1 MKLSKSK
8 IIGLIALLAVVGVVC
23 GTLVWRQS
31 QPAPA
36 EPTEQVSITG
46 YLGGE
51 KIGLF
56 DDAKFKALAAKQG
69 IAIDYRKAGSPAMMD
84 TDRKGMD
91 YLFPSSRAAV
101 EYGNAKGVKAPPKRH
116 RLQLTDCAIHA
127 QGRGGR
133 ARERRTCDQGRF
145 WRVPHGYGQSRGRDG
160 RQHNMADVGY
170 TAGYGQFRI
179 DSTDPVKSNS
189 GNEYAALLATVL
201 NGGQPA
207 MVDSVARD
215 GKTIA
220 SIFAKSGWME
230 TSSEDSFNQF
240 LTLGVGSKPM
250 MVGYE
255 SQLLDLAVNQPDA
268 FKQIKDDVVIVYP
281 TPTVWSTH
289 TLMALDEKR
298 RHTAEP
304 VENTGGAEAG
314 VGAPWLPRGQ
324 LRRHRFDQPIRRGRH
339 ARPDPGRIRTAQQ
352 RCHATPHHHPPQSAQ
367 AKLVADISMYDTMYT
382 QNAQQYRELKMTV
395 LAGKKALA
403 DFNANQLPALEAEAA
418 ASGDAMQAQVL
429 KNFKSK
435 LDRFAKRL
443 DDLDRISVVTL
454 QTAPQIKIIQNADQ
468 TIVDKID
475 TTISTTIPVWKSQM
489 VIALGL
495 SNQRKVLDLQNKA
508 DDVTNKLLARNAAA
522 LHKGAVDAEKAN
534 QRSVVEIDTLEKINA
549 ELIAT
554 LKETVQIQKEG
565 EANREA
571 AQVKMRQIES
581 DLKNALLEN
590 AQQM

>member
-1 MKLSKSK
+1 MQKLAWERHGFRAANFAGTDSISRF
-8 IIGLIALLAVVGVVC
+8 GVA
-23 GTLVWRQS
+23 GTLDQI
-31 QPAPA
+31 PA
-36 EPTEQVSITG
+36 VSELPNNDAMQHLIT
-46 YLGGE
+46 
-51 KIGLF
+51 
-56 DDAKFKALAAKQG
+56 
-69 IAIDYRKAGSPAMMD
+69 
-84 TDRKGMD
+84 
-91 YLFPSSRAAV
+91 
-101 EYGNAKGVKAPPKRH
+101 
-116 RLQLTDCAIHA
+116 
-127 QGRGGR
+127 
-133 ARERRTCDQGRF
+133 
-145 WRVPHGYGQSRGRDG
+145 
-160 RQHNMADVGY
+160 
-170 TAGYGQFRI
+170 
-179 DSTDPVKSNS
+179 
-189 GNEYAALLATVL
+189 
-201 NGGQPA
+201 
-207 MVDSVARD
+207 
-215 GKTIA
+215 
-220 SIFAKSGWME
+220 
-230 TSSEDSFNQF
+230 
-240 LTLGVGSKPM
+240 TL
-250 MVGYE
+250 
-255 SQLLDLAVNQPDA
+255 
-268 FKQIKDDVVIVYP
+268 
-281 TPTVWSTH
+281 
-289 TLMALDEKR
+289 
-298 RHTAEP
+298 
-304 VENTGGAEAG
+304 
-314 VGAPWLPRGQ
+314 
-324 LRRHRFDQPIRRGRH
+324 
-339 ARPDPGRIRTAQQ
+339 
-352 RCHATPHHHPPQSAQ
+352 QSAQ

-395 LAGKKALA
+395 LAGKK
-403 DFNANQLPALEAEAA
+403 A

>member
-84 TDRKGMD
+84 TDRKGMG

-145 WRVPHGYGQSRGRDG
+145 WRVSH
-160 RQHNMADVGY
+160 V
-170 TAGYGQFRI
+170 
-179 DSTDPVKSNS
+179 
-189 GNEYAALLATVL
+189 
-201 NGGQPA
+201 
-207 MVDSVARD
+207 
-215 GKTIA
+215 
-220 SIFAKSGWME
+220 
-230 TSSEDSFNQF
+230 
-240 LTLGVGSKPM
+240 
-250 MVGYE
+250 
-255 SQLLDLAVNQPDA
+255 LDLAVNQTDA

-289 TLMALDEKR
+289 TLMALDEKGDTLLNLLKTPAAQKLAWE
-298 RHTAEP
+298 RHGFRAA
-304 VENTGGAEAG
+304 NFAG
-314 VGAPWLPRGQ
+314 TDSISRFGVAGTLDQIPAVSELPNNDAMQ
-324 LRRHRFDQPIRRGRH
+324 HLI
-339 ARPDPGRIRTAQQ
+339 T
-352 RCHATPHHHPPQSAQ
+352 TLQSAQ

>member
-84 TDRKGMD
+84 TDRKGMG

-145 WRVPHGYGQSRGRDG
+145 WRVSH
-160 RQHNMADVGY
+160 V
-170 TAGYGQFRI
+170 
-179 DSTDPVKSNS
+179 
-189 GNEYAALLATVL
+189 
-201 NGGQPA
+201 
-207 MVDSVARD
+207 
-215 GKTIA
+215 
-220 SIFAKSGWME
+220 
-230 TSSEDSFNQF
+230 
-240 LTLGVGSKPM
+240 
-250 MVGYE
+250 
-255 SQLLDLAVNQPDA
+255 LDLAVNQPDA

-289 TLMALDEKR
+289 TLMALDEKGDTLLNLLKTPAVQKLAWE
-298 RHTAEP
+298 RHGFRAA
-304 VENTGGAEAG
+304 NFAG
-314 VGAPWLPRGQ
+314 TDSISRFGVAGTLDQIPAVSELPNNDAMQ
-324 LRRHRFDQPIRRGRH
+324 HLI
-339 ARPDPGRIRTAQQ
+339 T
-352 RCHATPHHHPPQSAQ
+352 TLQSAQ

-495 SNQRKVLDLQNKA
+495 SNQRKALDLQNKA

>member
-69 IAIDYRKAGSPAMMD
+69 SAIDYRKAGSLAMMD
-84 TDRKGMD
+84 ADRKGMD
-91 YLFPSSRAAV
+91 YLFPLLARGRRIRQC
-101 EYGNAKGVKAPPKRH
+101 ERRQGPPKRH

-133 ARERRTCDQGRF
+133 ARERRTCDQGQF
-145 WRVPHGYGQSRGRDG
+145 GRVSH
-160 RQHNMADVGY
+160 V
-170 TAGYGQFRI
+170 
-179 DSTDPVKSNS
+179 
-189 GNEYAALLATVL
+189 
-201 NGGQPA
+201 
-207 MVDSVARD
+207 
-215 GKTIA
+215 
-220 SIFAKSGWME
+220 
-230 TSSEDSFNQF
+230 
-240 LTLGVGSKPM
+240 
-250 MVGYE
+250 
-255 SQLLDLAVNQPDA
+255 LDLAVNQTDA

-289 TLMALDEKR
+289 TLMALDEKGDTLLNLLKTPAAQKLAWE
-298 RHTAEP
+298 RHGFRAA
-304 VENTGGAEAG
+304 NFAG
-314 VGAPWLPRGQ
+314 TDSISRFGVAGTLDQIPAVSELPNNDAMQ
-324 LRRHRFDQPIRRGRH
+324 HLI
-339 ARPDPGRIRTAQQ
+339 T
-352 RCHATPHHHPPQSAQ
+352 TLQSAQ

-429 KNFKSK
+429 KDFKSK

>member
-69 IAIDYRKAGSPAMMD
+69 IAIDYRKAGSLAMMD
-84 TDRKGMD
+84 ADRKGMD
-91 YLFPSSRAAV
+91 YMFPSSRAAV
-101 EYGNAKGVKAPPKRH
+101 EYGNAKGVKAPQSDIVFNSPIVP
-116 RLQLTDCAIHA
+116 IHA

-133 ARERRTCDQGRF
+133 ARERRTCDQGQF
-145 WRVPHGYGQSRGRDG
+145 GRVSH
-160 RQHNMADVGY
+160 V
-170 TAGYGQFRI
+170 
-179 DSTDPVKSNS
+179 
-189 GNEYAALLATVL
+189 
-201 NGGQPA
+201 
-207 MVDSVARD
+207 
-215 GKTIA
+215 
-220 SIFAKSGWME
+220 
-230 TSSEDSFNQF
+230 
-240 LTLGVGSKPM
+240 
-250 MVGYE
+250 
-255 SQLLDLAVNQPDA
+255 LDLAVNQTDA

-289 TLMALDEKR
+289 TLMALDEKGDTLLNLLKTPAAQKLAWE
-298 RHTAEP
+298 RHGFRAA
-304 VENTGGAEAG
+304 NFAG
-314 VGAPWLPRGQ
+314 TDSISRFGVAGTLDQIPAVSELPNNDAMQ
-324 LRRHRFDQPIRRGRH
+324 HLI
-339 ARPDPGRIRTAQQ
+339 T
-352 RCHATPHHHPPQSAQ
+352 TLQSAQ

-429 KNFKSK
+429 KDFKSK

>member
-1 MKLSKSK
+1 
-8 IIGLIALLAVVGVVC
+8 
-23 GTLVWRQS
+23 
-31 QPAPA
+31 
-36 EPTEQVSITG
+36 
-46 YLGGE
+46 
-51 KIGLF
+51 
-56 DDAKFKALAAKQG
+56 
-69 IAIDYRKAGSPAMMD
+69 
-84 TDRKGMD
+84 
-91 YLFPSSRAAV
+91 
-101 EYGNAKGVKAPPKRH
+101 
-116 RLQLTDCAIHA
+116 
-127 QGRGGR
+127 
-133 ARERRTCDQGRF
+133 
-145 WRVPHGYGQSRGRDG
+145 
-160 RQHNMADVGY
+160 
-170 TAGYGQFRI
+170 
-179 DSTDPVKSNS
+179 
-189 GNEYAALLATVL
+189 
-201 NGGQPA
+201 
-207 MVDSVARD
+207 
-215 GKTIA
+215 
-220 SIFAKSGWME
+220 
-230 TSSEDSFNQF
+230 
-240 LTLGVGSKPM
+240 M

-339 ARPDPGRIRTAQQ
+339 ARRQIPAVSELPNNDAMQHLIT
-352 RCHATPHHHPPQSAQ
+352 TLQSAQ

-495 SNQRKVLDLQNKA
+495 SNQRKALDLQNKA
-508 DDVTNKLLARNAAA
+508 DEVTNKLLARNAAA

>member
-1 MKLSKSK
+1 MQKLAWERHGFRAANFAGTDSISRF
-8 IIGLIALLAVVGVVC
+8 GVA
-23 GTLVWRQS
+23 GTLDQI
-31 QPAPA
+31 PA
-36 EPTEQVSITG
+36 VSELPNNDAMQHLIT
-46 YLGGE
+46 
-51 KIGLF
+51 
-56 DDAKFKALAAKQG
+56 
-69 IAIDYRKAGSPAMMD
+69 
-84 TDRKGMD
+84 
-91 YLFPSSRAAV
+91 
-101 EYGNAKGVKAPPKRH
+101 
-116 RLQLTDCAIHA
+116 
-127 QGRGGR
+127 
-133 ARERRTCDQGRF
+133 
-145 WRVPHGYGQSRGRDG
+145 
-160 RQHNMADVGY
+160 
-170 TAGYGQFRI
+170 
-179 DSTDPVKSNS
+179 
-189 GNEYAALLATVL
+189 
-201 NGGQPA
+201 
-207 MVDSVARD
+207 
-215 GKTIA
+215 
-220 SIFAKSGWME
+220 
-230 TSSEDSFNQF
+230 
-240 LTLGVGSKPM
+240 TL
-250 MVGYE
+250 
-255 SQLLDLAVNQPDA
+255 
-268 FKQIKDDVVIVYP
+268 
-281 TPTVWSTH
+281 
-289 TLMALDEKR
+289 
-298 RHTAEP
+298 
-304 VENTGGAEAG
+304 
-314 VGAPWLPRGQ
+314 
-324 LRRHRFDQPIRRGRH
+324 
-339 ARPDPGRIRTAQQ
+339 
-352 RCHATPHHHPPQSAQ
+352 QSAQ

-468 TIVDKID
+468 ID

>member
-84 TDRKGMD
+84 TDRKGMG

-352 RCHATPHHHPPQSAQ
+352 RCHATPHHHPPIRASQTRGRHLHVRHDVHAERPAIPRAENDRTGRQEGARRLQRQPSCQ
-367 AKLVADISMYDTMYT
+367 RWRPRPPPVATPC
-382 QNAQQYRELKMTV
+382 R
-395 LAGKKALA
+395 
-403 DFNANQLPALEAEAA
+403 
-418 ASGDAMQAQVL
+418 
-429 KNFKSK
+429 
-435 LDRFAKRL
+435 
-443 DDLDRISVVTL
+443 
-454 QTAPQIKIIQNADQ
+454 
-468 TIVDKID
+468 
-475 TTISTTIPVWKSQM
+475 
-489 VIALGL
+489 
-495 SNQRKVLDLQNKA
+495 RKC
-508 DDVTNKLLARNAAA
+508 
-522 LHKGAVDAEKAN
+522 
-534 QRSVVEIDTLEKINA
+534 
-549 ELIAT
+549 
-554 LKETVQIQKEG
+554 
-565 EANREA
+565 
-571 AQVKMRQIES
+571 
-581 DLKNALLEN
+581 
-590 AQQM
+590 

>member
-1 MKLSKSK
+1 MGERPKHNYQKRNQNAPKHRPRRPHQKLRNPHHQPVTQHQPSRPNTTLVPTAAEAQAAAALTPDQQIAKLPEADQATVNQMAGQIDFTRDGIESSYGKDAQRATSTFADEILSDTRSKDTGEAGELLNTMLVTIDEADLGGFRTIP
-8 IIGLIALLAVVGVVC
+8 IIGQVAV
-23 GTLVWRQS
+23 S
-31 QPAPA
+31 
-36 EPTEQVSITG
+36 
-46 YLGGE
+46 
-51 KIGLF
+51 
-56 DDAKFKALAAKQG
+56 
-69 IAIDYRKAGSPAMMD
+69 
-84 TDRKGMD
+84 
-91 YLFPSSRAAV
+91 
-101 EYGNAKGVKAPPKRH
+101 
-116 RLQLTDCAIHA
+116 
-127 QGRGGR
+127 
-133 ARERRTCDQGRF
+133 
-145 WRVPHGYGQSRGRDG
+145 
-160 RQHNMADVGY
+160 
-170 TAGYGQFRI
+170 
-179 DSTDPVKSNS
+179 
-189 GNEYAALLATVL
+189 
-201 NGGQPA
+201 
-207 MVDSVARD
+207 VD
-215 GKTIA
+215 K
-220 SIFAKSGWME
+220 
-230 TSSEDSFNQF
+230 
-240 LTLGVGSKPM
+240 
-250 MVGYE
+250 
-255 SQLLDLAVNQPDA
+255 
-268 FKQIKDDVVIVYP
+268 
-281 TPTVWSTH
+281 
-289 TLMALDEKR
+289 
-298 RHTAEP
+298 
-304 VENTGGAEAG
+304 
-314 VGAPWLPRGQ
+314 
-324 LRRHRFDQPIRRGRH
+324 LRRRYQKVD
-339 ARPDPGRIRTAQQ
+339 AQIDEIIV
-352 RCHATPHHHPPQSAQ
+352 RLESAQ

-429 KNFKSK
+429 KDFKSK

-495 SNQRKVLDLQNKA
+495 SNQRKALDLQNKA

-565 EANREA
+565 KANREA

>member
-84 TDRKGMD
+84 TDRKGMG

-101 EYGNAKGVKAPPKRH
+101 EYGNAKGVKAPQSDIVFNSPIVLYTHKAVADG
-116 RLQLTDCAIHA
+116 LVN
-127 QGRGGR
+127 GGLVTKDDSG
-133 ARERRTCDQGRF
+133 AYHMDMAKAVDAMVANTT
-145 WRVPHGYGQSRGRDG
+145 W
-160 RQHNMADVGY
+160 ADVGY

-352 RCHATPHHHPPQSAQ
+352 RCHATPHHHPPIRASQTRGRHLHVRHDVHAERPAIPRAENDRTGRQ
-367 AKLVADISMYDTMYT
+367 EGARRLH
-382 QNAQQYRELKMTV
+382 
-395 LAGKKALA
+395 
-403 DFNANQLPALEAEAA
+403 ANQLPALEAEAA

-495 SNQRKVLDLQNKA
+495 SNQRKALDLQNKA
-508 DDVTNKLLARNAAA
+508 DEVTNKLLARNAAA